1 MTVRGTLCPTGLF
14 FSVRAAR
21 RPRLGKRN
29 RKKAPAIRFQLRNF
43 FTGAFLIPFQLYQ
56 VFAGLLLTFSSNLRN
71 DYMPIRCRVFMQQYS
86 RYGRIFD
93 CLVALLYTIL
103 QISFPIICFDAFLVL
118 FFANDIRA
126 SFVRINP
133 ISDER

>member
-1 MTVRGTLCPTGLF
+1 MSRRAVF
-14 FSVRAAR
+14 FRLWRAWGSGVEKV
-21 RPRLGKRN
+21 PGMQ
-29 RKKAPAIRFQLRNF
+29 KAPAIRFLSRNF
-43 FTGAFLIPFQLYQ
+43 FTGASLIPFQLYQ

-86 RYGRIFD
+86 RYGKIFD

>member
-1 MTVRGTLCPTGLF
+1 MSCRAVFCPGGAE
-14 FSVRAAR
+14 RKAQECKKKG
-21 RPRLGKRN
+21 PRMQ
-29 RKKAPAIRFQLRNF
+29 KAPAIRFLLRNF
-43 FTGAFLIPFQLYQ
+43 FTGASLIPFQFYS

-86 RYGRIFD
+86 RYGKIFD